1 MKKRKEAF
9 SFDDISEQ
17 LFKKQKEEIEK
28 MSMIANSATIEG
40 NSIHENNKKK
50 TTKKPRK
57 LKNNNNINN
66 NNNTANHLIQ
76 NNQHS
81 FTVFPESEINNPNVI
96 VANPMSTMYE
106 FETLHGLSNKKSTKD
121 LLDESKEERS
131 SLIITELTKLK
142 KKETSSSFATKRE
155 PTGQKYQKKMDPEH
169 GRFSRHDTLE
179 NDDNV
184 KDFFKTEEELE
195 QQKIKVDL
203 SAFSTYEPDNILFR
217 FLEEEEKRR
226 NDIYRNDAQ
235 ENASSMGQKML
246 SKEREEAQEQ
256 GPENEQDMLFE
267 QQNEKNL
274 EKYSEYFTQKNSKY
288 FLEEVNRE
296 YCENFLREP
305 IFSFER
311 NCKREEKCVAK
322 TMYIRH
328 PDCVEDTP
336 MARTIIC
343 REFLL
348 PLQQEKFD
356 KTKDLP
362 IYRQACLL
370 CKRLLTTYTYKKNE
384 KENKEPLEIIQDHY
398 NTVGVENGGYSLDS
412 CLHPVANK
420 NQKSGSK
427 VTGIVRPI
435 RRFSAADYIPST
447 QMIPNI
453 EKDGELIEVRCFVET
468 PLNFPI
474 APVVDLIIKQQTPSA
489 LTTDKPFL
497 E

>member
-28 MSMIANSATIEG
+28 MSTIG
-40 NSIHENNKKK
+40 DDPINENNKKK

-57 LKNNNNINN
+57 SKKNNDV
-66 NNNTANHLIQ
+66 ANSAIQ
-76 NNQHS
+76 NNQHLFS
-81 FTVFPESEINNPNVI
+81 VLTESEMNNPDVI
-96 VANPMSTMYE
+96 VANPMSTLYE
-106 FETLHGLSNKKSTKD
+106 FETLHGQSNKKSTKE
-121 LLDESKEERS
+121 LFDESKEERG
-131 SLIITELTKLK
+131 SLIMTELTKLK
-142 KKETSSSFATKRE
+142 KKETSSSPSTKRE
-155 PTGQKYQKKMDPEH
+155 ATGQKYQKKMDPEH

-179 NDDNV
+179 NDDKV
-184 KDFFKTEEELE
+184 QDFFKTEEELE
-195 QQKIKVDL
+195 QQKIKLDL
-203 SAFSTYEPDNILFR
+203 SAFSEYEPDNILFQ

-235 ENASSMGQKML
+235 ENASSMGKKIL
-246 SKEREEAQEQ
+246 SKEREETQE
-256 GPENEQDMLFE
+256 NDDLEQEDEMSTE
-267 QQNEKNL
+267 QQDEKHL
-274 EKYSEYFTQKNSKY
+274 EKHSEYFTQKNSKY
-288 FLEEVNRE
+288 FLEEVNPE
-296 YCENFLREP
+296 YCEKFLREP

-336 MARTIIC
+336 MARTAIC

-348 PLQQEKFD
+348 PSQQQKFD

-398 NTVGVENGGYSLDS
+398 NTVGVENNGYPLDS

-427 VTGIVRPI
+427 VTGIVLPI

-489 LTTDKPFL
+489 VTTDKPFL